1 MPLALWR
8 RSWSGFLIVHISFN
22 PKPTCMVVVGYRVYQ
37 NDLNRLTVP
46 PQTSNSL
53 SKQILP
59 NTWVFA

>member
-8 RSWSGFLIVHISFN
+8 RSWSGFLIVHIRFN
-22 PKPTCMVVVGYRVYQ
+22 PKPTCMVAVGYRVYQ